1 MWNSPNA
8 QVENCT
14 NNSRSLGLYFTEKG
28 GGQMSGNNQFPM
40 ESKTW
45 KIHYQNWKKGLG
57 LISQLGD
64 SLLSALGA
72 DEFIRDIGPSDPG
85 TREVNPCQAVTAFNH
100 WPASK
105 GFTTVTRHS
114 IVTIVNVTIIYVDK
128 KIDMCLPKALH
139 NLHLPESLS
148 EDTFLSSPLL
158 DEGVSD
164 LVLSEP
170 VLPIGLLAL
179 DLNSYYSTRM
189 FWRNFSTCT
198 RCVTVPHVLAFH
210 SFHALKWT
218 CRKGGNLL
226 KF

>member
-114 IVTIVNVTIIYVDK
+114 IVTIVNVTII
-128 KIDMCLPKALH
+128 
-139 NLHLPESLS
+139 
-148 EDTFLSSPLL
+148 
-158 DEGVSD
+158 
-164 LVLSEP
+164 
-170 VLPIGLLAL
+170 
-179 DLNSYYSTRM
+179 R
-189 FWRNFSTCT
+189 
-198 RCVTVPHVLAFH
+198 VTVWRHFSLFTTVGWGSFWLGAFRT
-210 SFHALKWT
+210 SAPNWAT
-218 CRKGGNLL
+218 CFRSQFLM
-226 KF
+226 F

>member
-114 IVTIVNVTIIYVDK
+114 IVTIVNVTIIYVTK
-128 KIDMCLPKALH
+128 KLICAFQKLY
-139 NLHLPESLS
+139 
-148 EDTFLSSPLL
+148 T
-158 DEGVSD
+158 
-164 LVLSEP
+164 
-170 VLPIGLLAL
+170 
-179 DLNSYYSTRM
+179 
-189 FWRNFSTCT
+189 TCT
-198 RCVTVPHVLAFH
+198 YQSHC
-210 SFHALKWT
+210 LKTLFSLHHCWMREFLT
-218 CRKGGNLL
+218 WCFQNQCSQLGYLL
-226 KF
+226 